1 VAARFF
7 YSFLFLLGR
16 RPFSCCGQGFQ
27 PWRRDPFAARAKSPR
42 HLVAPMKSFVII
54 MACGSLAACGPRVD
68 PSAWEAGTPVS
79 EVLQALGRPLPA
91 HHLSTPPDPDIVL
104 RGHELVFQGKATG
117 PAGAAGKPIS
127 AYFVCVDCH
136 LTARDNLTL
145 LPGSS
150 FPGVTDR
157 ESWFNGD
164 WPSKPGWEAARSA
177 RTDLRRAIQFCADEV
192 SQGRALEDWEEDSI
206 LAYLTSL
213 QWTLGDLELTAAD
226 LSALKS
232 RALDPVQHQAL
243 VNELQARYSRSAPAT
258 FGKPPVDVRAGYPHS
273 APPDAGIGERIWAR
287 ACLHC
292 HGPDGASGHHFRDSP
307 EVRQE
312 LAQKFQETGP
322 ENLYGVIRNGTDP
335 EPGKPSA
342 HMPNYTRERMS
353 DAMIE
358 DLRAWLSGPGS

>member
-1 VAARFF
+1 MV
-7 YSFLFLLGR
+7 SPMR
-16 RPFSCCGQGFQ
+16 R
-27 PWRRDPFAARAKSPR
+27 
-42 HLVAPMKSFVII
+42 FVII
-54 MACGSLAACGPRVD
+54 MACGCLAACGPRLD

-91 HHLSTPPDPDIVL
+91 HHRSTPPDPDIVL

-117 PAGAAGKPIS
+117 PGGAAGKPIS

-136 LTARDNLTL
+136 LTARDEPSLAGPVDPVARLDRVDRDNLGL
-145 LPGSS
+145 LPGTS

-164 WPSKPGWEAARSA
+164 WANKPGWEAASSA
-177 RTDLRRAIQFCADEV
+177 RNDLRRAIQFCSREV
-192 SQGRALEDWEEDSI
+192 SQGRALEDWEETAI

-226 LSALKS
+226 LSAFKS
-232 RALDPVQHQAL
+232 QALDPDQHETLAK
-243 VNELQARYSRSAPAT
+243 ELQARYDRSAPAT

-273 APPDAGIGERIWAR
+273 APDAGNGERIWAR

-312 LAQKFQETGP
+312 LARKFEETGP
-322 ENLYGVIRNGTDP
+322 ENLYRVIRNGTDP

-358 DLRAWLSGPGS
+358 DLRAWLGGPGS